1 MKKANGMFIG
11 LIFIVVGLLY
21 ACSALDIFDF
31 SIFFPGWWTL
41 FIIVPC
47 IYALTRKN
55 EDKTGPVIGLIIG
68 ICFLINAQDFDFHI
82 DFWPMAV
89 AVLCIVIGWKMIFPQ
104 KKKEQKQVE
113 FSDYTYSSTSG
124 EQGTGTDSAK
134 TTNTYANNES
144 YSGSNNGF
152 INASAIFGGKDI
164 RVDNECFTGADI
176 SVIMGAVD
184 LNLRNAIIS
193 EDVYVNISAIMG
205 GIDIYVPA
213 NVRVV
218 TDGCSTI
225 MGGIDVNTP
234 YVNFHG
240 ADTPRLIITGSCIM
254 GGIDIK

>member
-1 MKKANGMFIG
+1 MKKANG
-11 LIFIVVGLLY
+11 LIVGVLFIVVGLLY
-21 ACSALDIFDF
+21 ACSALDIFEF

-82 DFWPMAV
+82 NFWPMAI

-104 KKKEQKQVE
+104 KKKEHKQVE
-113 FSDYTYSSTSG
+113 FTYDNTSG
-124 EQGTGTDSAK
+124 EKEVVIDGVKFD
-134 TTNTYANNES
+134 NTYTKS
-144 YSGSNNGF
+144 SGGYV
-152 INASAIFGGKDI
+152 NASAILGGKDI

-176 SVIMGAVD
+176 CVIMGAVD

-193 EDVYVNISAIMG
+193 EDVYVNVTAVMG
-205 GIDIYVPA
+205 GIDIYAPA

-234 YVNFHG
+234 YANFHST
-240 ADTPRLIITGSCIM
+240 DTPRLIITGNCIM